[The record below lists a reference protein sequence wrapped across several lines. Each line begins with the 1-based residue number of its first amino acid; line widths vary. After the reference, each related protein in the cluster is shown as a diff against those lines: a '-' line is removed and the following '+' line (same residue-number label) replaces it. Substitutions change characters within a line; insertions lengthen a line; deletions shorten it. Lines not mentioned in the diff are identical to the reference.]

1 MWLEESL
8 GPWGG
13 GLVCQARELVLWAT
27 GASVE
32 QAQPWT
38 WESTHSRCLFN
49 RG

>member
-13 GLVCQARELVLWAT
+13 GLVRQARELVLWAT

-32 QAQPWT
+32 QGQPWT
-38 WESTHSRCLFN
+38 LLPATARELL
-49 RG
+49 

>member
-13 GLVCQARELVLWAT
+13 GLVRQARELVLWAT

-32 QAQPWT
+32 QGQPWT
-38 WESTHSRCLFN
+38 WESTHSRRLFN